1 MASPETAPLLVALEL
16 SDADRPLLEVAR
28 RYGKALAAE
37 VLLVHVTPEEA
48 AFVGLP
54 REGEAAPADVA
65 PPAAGGVGYAYD
77 RQLRAE
83 QMREARNRLHA
94 LRDELAVAG
103 IEASAHMIEGLPAAA
118 IVEAAE
124 RRGAGLIVVG
134 ARRRS
139 SVGEWLFGS
148 TAREV
153 TGQAPCPILL
163 VPLPE

>member
-1 MASPETAPLLVALEL
+1 MASPEIDAIVVALEL
-16 SDADRPLLEVAR
+16 SEADRPLLEVAR
-28 RYGKALAAE
+28 RYGQAFAAE
-37 VLLVHVTPEEA
+37 VQLVHVTAEEA

-54 REGEAAPADVA
+54 KEGEAAPSAAEPVA
-65 PPAAGGVGYAYD
+65 SGEVGYAYD
-77 RQLRAE
+77 RQLRAD
-83 QMREARNRLHA
+83 QMRKARHTLEAA
-94 LRDELAVAG
+94 RDELVAAG
-103 IEASAHMIEGLPAAA
+103 VKASAHLIEGLAAAA

-139 SVGEWLFGS
+139 AVGEWLFGS

-153 TGQAPCPILL
+153 TGRAPCPVLL